1 MKSKFVF
8 TKQIKEMAKICF
20 NTLKI
25 IVVKYGEIWFPWWN
39 MVLCSTTKLL
49 ITTRNTTDN
58 KLGTK
63 IWPKV
68 HNASEQYMRGRT
80 G

>member
-39 MVLCSTTKLL
+39 MVLCSTTCYYKEYDWQQRVQKYDQKCVMQVNNIFYELY
-49 ITTRNTTDN
+49 
-58 KLGTK
+58 
-63 IWPKV
+63 KV
-68 HNASEQYMRGRT
+68 F
-80 G
+80 

>member
-20 NTLKI
+20 NMLEI

-39 MVLCSTTKLL
+39 MVLCSTNCYYKEYDWQQRVIQKCDQKCVMQVNNIFYELY
-49 ITTRNTTDN
+49 
-58 KLGTK
+58 
-63 IWPKV
+63 KV
-68 HNASEQYMRGRT
+68 F
-80 G
+80 